1 MGSLWS
7 LRSLHGSLA
16 VGLGSNVWYS
26 PGDRAPRLVPAV
38 LSLSSTRRETR
49 AETGIPNP
57 GKGNLYYYT
66 NLKLTRSLCE
76 SAQPLP
82 LSHICASSV
91 ALTGLSG
98 PQAQPRA
105 GHSGWRGRASSYL
118 FLEVSPSRLRSIAS
132 SASLLRRRASAS
144 AAGSAAGTS
153 ACACSSALASA
164 RAGALEHLAAAM
176 AAAWASA
183 AAASFAWMAKGD

>member
-1 MGSLWS
+1 MLYLPSTWQCAVRV
-7 LRSLHGSLA
+7 RS
-16 VGLGSNVWYS
+16 
-26 PGDRAPRLVPAV
+26 
-38 LSLSSTRRETR
+38 REWR
-49 AETGIPNP
+49 QRVETGWSSALALVDRRHVERHERNP
-57 GKGNLYYYT
+57 ESGKGNLYYFYYT
-66 NLKLTRSLCE
+66 NLKRRQVAE

-105 GHSGWRGRASSYL
+105 SHSGRASSYL

-144 AAGSAAGTS
+144 AAGSAVGTS
-153 ACACSSALASA
+153 ACACSSALASGSAPA
-164 RAGALEHLAAAM
+164 RTLAA

-183 AAASFAWMAKGD
+183 AAASFAWMAKGN

>member
-1 MGSLWS
+1 MLYLPSTWQCAVRV
-7 LRSLHGSLA
+7 RS
-16 VGLGSNVWYS
+16 
-26 PGDRAPRLVPAV
+26 
-38 LSLSSTRRETR
+38 REWR
-49 AETGIPNP
+49 QRVETGWSSALALVDRRHVERHERNP
-57 GKGNLYYYT
+57 ESGKGNLYYFYYT
-66 NLKLTRSLCE
+66 NLKRRQVAE

-105 GHSGWRGRASSYL
+105 SHSGRASSYL

-144 AAGSAAGTS
+144 AAGSAVGTS
-153 ACACSSALASA
+153 ACACSSALASGSAPA
-164 RAGALEHLAAAM
+164 RALKHLAA

-183 AAASFAWMAKGD
+183 AAASFAWMAKGN